1 MKASCKMSSDK
12 IMWSVIAIIAFLF
25 IVWIIIRLFRKSKE
39 KFISGSDQL
48 GKPSNSGLSCSGQ
61 QDCPSDLKCGC
72 FVQSQE
78 KCDKTCMRS

>member
-1 MKASCKMSSDK
+1 MKASCKMNSDK
-12 IMWSVIAIIAFLF
+12 IMWSIISIIAFLV
-25 IVWIIIRLFRKSKE
+25 IVWIIIRLFRKNKE
-39 KFISGSDQL
+39 YFSSGYDHL
-48 GKPSNSGLSCSGQ
+48 GQPSNSGLSCSGQ